1 MNTNTETKQHTA
13 FAKIPQPL
21 LRWYKSQGR
30 ALPWRENQ
38 NPYYIWISEIM
49 LQQTRVEAV
58 KPYFSRFIT
67 MLPTV
72 AALAAVTEEELLK
85 LWEGLGYYSRARNL
99 KLAAEKIMT
108 DHNGLIPADF
118 DILLTLPGIG
128 RYTAGAISSIA
139 YGKRVPAV
147 DGNALRI
154 IMRLLACRDDVLK
167 EKTRRQVEAWLQE
180 ILPPDAG
187 AFNQALMDLGAS
199 VCLPKKAAK
208 CPACPLKQLCLAY
221 DSNEVS
227 QLPVKTEK
235 KVRRIEQRTVLLI
248 ISNEKIALQQRPRTG
263 LLAGL
268 WELPNFTGT
277 LSAGEISQKLSA
289 LGLRSSALIPLAP
302 SRHVFSHIEWHIT
315 AYCAVVE
322 PAGVAEDSA
331 VYGNGAPVLCWSE
344 KTALQNRYA
353 LPSAFI
359 PYIRFFLDKSAE
371 ITAV

>member
-1 MNTNTETKQHTA
+1 MNTHSETKINTTLERMV
-13 FAKIPQPL
+13 QPL
-21 LRWYKSQGR
+21 LRWYKNEGR
-30 ALPWRENQ
+30 ILPWRENQ

-67 MLPTV
+67 ALPTIS
-72 AALAAVTEEELLK
+72 ALATVPEEDLLK

-99 KLAAEKIMT
+99 KRAAEKIMAEHT
-108 DHNGLIPADF
+108 GLLPADF
-118 DILLTLPGIG
+118 NLLLDLPGIG

-154 IMRLLACRDDVLK
+154 IMRLLACRDDILK
-167 EKTRRQVEAWLQE
+167 ETTRRQVEIWLQD
-180 ILPPDAG
+180 ILPPDSG

-208 CPACPLKQLCLAY
+208 CPDCPLKQLCLAY
-221 DSNEVS
+221 DHKEVS
-227 QLPVKTEK
+227 LLPVKTEK
-235 KVRRIEQRTVLLI
+235 KARRIEARTVLLLI
-248 ISNEKIALQQRPRTG
+248 ADEKIALQQRPPTG

-277 LSAGEISQKLSA
+277 LSAGEIRQKLSD
-289 LGLRSSALIPLAP
+289 LGLHSRSLLPLAP
-302 SRHVFSHIEWHIT
+302 SRHVFSHIEWHMT
-315 AYCAVVE
+315 AYCAIIE
-322 PAGVAEDSA
+322 PGAVAEEGKT
-331 VYGNGAPVLCWSE
+331 YGKTTSVLCWSKKAE
-344 KTALQNRYA
+344 LQNRYA

-359 PYIRFFLDKSAE
+359 PYVRFFLDKSAA
-371 ITAV
+371 IIDV

>member
-1 MNTNTETKQHTA
+1 MNTHSETKINTTLER
-13 FAKIPQPL
+13 IVQPL
-21 LRWYKSQGR
+21 LHWYKNEGR
-30 ALPWRENQ
+30 ILPWRENQ

-67 MLPTV
+67 ALPTIS
-72 AALAAVTEEELLK
+72 ALAAVPEEELLK

-99 KLAAEKIMT
+99 KRAAEKIMAE
-108 DHNGLIPADF
+108 HSGLLPADF
-118 DILLTLPGIG
+118 NLLLALPGIG

-154 IMRLLACRDDVLK
+154 IMRLLACHDDILK
-167 EKTRRQVEAWLQE
+167 EKTRRQVETWLLD
-180 ILPPDAG
+180 ILPPDSG

-208 CPACPLKQLCLAY
+208 CPDCPLKQLCLAY
-221 DSNEVS
+221 DRNEVS
-227 QLPVKTEK
+227 QLPVKTK
-235 KVRRIEQRTVLLI
+235 KTVRRIEARTVLLVI
-248 ISNEKIALQQRPRTG
+248 ADEKIALQQRPPKG

-277 LSAGEISQKLSA
+277 LSADEIRQKLSD
-289 LGLRSSALIPLAP
+289 LGLHSHSLLPLAP
-302 SRHVFSHIEWHIT
+302 SRHIFSHIEWHLT
-315 AYCAVVE
+315 AYCAVIE
-322 PAGVAEDSA
+322 PAGVAEDRKA
-331 VYGNGAPVLCWSE
+331 YGKTDTVLCWSKKAE
-344 KTALQNRYA
+344 LQDRYA

-359 PYIRFFLDKSAE
+359 PYVRFFLDKSAA
-371 ITAV
+371 ITNV

>member
-1 MNTNTETKQHTA
+1 
-13 FAKIPQPL
+13 
-21 LRWYKSQGR
+21 
-30 ALPWRENQ
+30 
-38 NPYYIWISEIM
+38 
-49 LQQTRVEAV
+49 
-58 KPYFSRFIT
+58 

-167 EKTRRQVEAWLQE
+167 EKTRRQVEAWLQD

-208 CPACPLKQLCLAY
+208 CRIAR
-221 DSNEVS
+221 SNS
-227 QLPVKTEK
+227 F
-235 KVRRIEQRTVLLI
+235 VLLMTAMKFP
-248 ISNEKIALQQRPRTG
+248 SFRLRLKKKSGVLN
-263 LLAGL
+263 
-268 WELPNFTGT
+268 
-277 LSAGEISQKLSA
+277 SA
-289 LGLRSSALIPLAP
+289 
-302 SRHVFSHIEWHIT
+302 
-315 AYCAVVE
+315 
-322 PAGVAEDSA
+322 
-331 VYGNGAPVLCWSE
+331 
-344 KTALQNRYA
+344 
-353 LPSAFI
+353 
-359 PYIRFFLDKSAE
+359 RFY
-371 ITAV
+371 